1 LDELSI
7 GETAYRRIRADIVFG
22 RLAPGQRLAL
32 DWMRET
38 YGASIS
44 TLRELLS
51 RLSSE
56 DLVRAEGQR
65 GFEVSPV
72 SAADL
77 REVAALRLLLE
88 THALEQSFAA
98 GGLEWESGVV
108 AAHHKLAALERILLA
123 GEAAEAERWKR
134 YDYEFHHAL
143 VAACGSR
150 ALLQA
155 HAAIYDR
162 YLRYQMVAVVF
173 RGEVA
178 AGEHR
183 QLLEA
188 ALARDIGA
196 ARAVLTAHVDGCVV
210 QVLQTGGLNGFTG
223 SSAEPQAKAAKRRSH
238 PGNPAAEVA
247 PPQRKPR
254 RKTAG

>member
-1 LDELSI
+1 MDELSI

-134 YDYEFHHAL
+134 YDYEFHHSL

-162 YLRYQMVAVVF
+162 YLRYQMVAVIF

-178 AGEHR
+178 ASEHR
-183 QLLEA
+183 KLLDA
-188 ALARDIGA
+188 ALARDIA
-196 ARAVLTAHVDGCVV
+196 KAKAVLAEHVDGCVV
-210 QVLQTGGLNGFTG
+210 QVLQTGGLDRFAGG
-223 SSAEPQAKAAKRRSH
+223 AAEPQAKPGSRRGRPRAGTEAV
-238 PGNPAAEVA
+238 PGKNPA
-247 PPQRKPR
+247 PLRKA
-254 RKTAG
+254 TS